1 MAKQKLEVDSHV
13 IEVSN
18 PKKILFPDVGLT
30 KQDLIDHYR
39 RMAEIMLPHLAG
51 RPLTMQRFPNG
62 IEEEGFFQK
71 EAPDYFPDWIERVT
85 FELREDDRV
94 QSQIICND
102 VATLVYLAN
111 QSCITFHIWLSQKDK
126 LEHPDK
132 LIFDLDPPGENFE
145 LVRTTAKAL
154 RALLIEIGLVPF
166 VMTTGSRGLHLVIPL
181 DRSADFETVRDF
193 AKDLADLMASRRPDD
208 LTTATRKNEREERLF
223 LDYLRNAYGQTSVAP
238 YTVRAKPGAPIA
250 TPLDWTELDDPL
262 LHSRRFNLENIAE
275 RVQQKGDPWRD
286 MWQQARSLD
295 EPRRHLDQLISGS
308 GSR

>member
-1 MAKQKLEVDSHV
+1 MVKQKLEVDSHV
-13 IEVSN
+13 IEISN
-18 PKKILFPDVGLT
+18 PKKIIFPDIALT
-30 KQDLIDHYR
+30 KQDLIDYYR
-39 RMAEIMLPHLAG
+39 SIAEIMLPHLAG

-62 IEEEGFFQK
+62 VEAEGFFQK
-71 EAPDYFPDWIERVT
+71 EVPDYFPDWIERVT
-85 FELREDDRV
+85 FELREENRV
-94 QSQIICND
+94 QSQLICND

-126 LEHPDK
+126 LEYPDK

-166 VMTTGSRGLHLVIPL
+166 VMTTGSRGLHLVVPL
-181 DRSADFETVRDF
+181 DRSADFETVRNF
-193 AKDLADLMASRRPDD
+193 AKDLADLMATRRPDH
-208 LTTATRKNEREERLF
+208 LTTATRKNEREARLF

-262 LHSRRFNLENIAE
+262 LHSRRFTMESIAE
-275 RVQQKGDPWRD
+275 RIQQKDDPWRD
-286 MWQQARSLD
+286 IWQQACSLS
-295 EPRRHLDQLISGS
+295 EPRRRLDQLISGS
-308 GSR
+308 GNP